1 MALQKPVLGDWL
13 LISCRR
19 CTSLPFLQR
28 PDCNSLWYPVVI
40 IGCCSECSL
49 LQQCFRISHLIILIS
64 VSDVAETLQ
73 FRGTWAKHPTKDLA
87 VFHIAAKSL
96 QVPWDW
102 DEGGWTWLNVSG
114 CERCP
119 YLYILVLVQW
129 YVEIS
134 TDDDLNSLHSGFD
147 KLHSLECCV
156 NRVKC
161 SIFLVVYIVGCDIW
175 SFGTIERFQTC
186 RNRS

>member
-28 PDCNSLWYPVVI
+28 PDCSSLWYPVVVI
-40 IGCCSECSL
+40 ACCSECSL

-73 FRGTWAKHPTKDLA
+73 FRGNRAKHPTKDLA

-96 QVPWDW
+96 EVPWDW
-102 DEGGWTWLNVSG
+102 DEGGWTWLNVSD

-119 YLYILVLVQW
+119 YHPIYIYSGSGTVVRADIYRWWPELFTQW
-129 YVEIS
+129 
-134 TDDDLNSLHSGFD
+134 L
-147 KLHSLECCV
+147 
-156 NRVKC
+156 
-161 SIFLVVYIVGCDIW
+161 W
-175 SFGTIERFQTC
+175 
-186 RNRS
+186 